1 MSLFGTDHLQA
12 AILALPMELQRITSE
27 LRAGLAEF
35 HNGTRI
41 TGARYIG
48 VNRRLA
54 WGGTGRLVGW
64 SVQATGGPVRCLLRD
79 GHDESGDVLAVIDLV
94 DTESD
99 NQWFGPGGISFGE
112 ALYLDVTG
120 AGTLIGSVWLGAVD

>member
-1 MSLFGTDHLQA
+1 MFGTENLQA

-41 TGARYIG
+41 TGARYVG
-48 VNRRLA
+48 VTRRLA
-54 WGGTGRLVGW
+54 WGGSGRLVGW
-64 SVQATGGPVRCLLRD
+64 SVQAVDGPVRCVLHDGRD
-79 GHDESGDVLAVIDLV
+79 ASGDVLAIVDLV

-99 NQWFGPGGISFGE
+99 CQWFGPGGVAFGE

-120 AGTLIGSVWLGAVD
+120 AGTLTGSVWLGAVD